1 MEKDRERIKRLLE
14 IRENMKK
21 SISSLNGTLQELRE
35 ILDRLEDLLLEESL
49 VSADVM
55 LEKRPSEE
63 VEKRIIEVRLGEVE
77 VGKIF
82 VNPITKTLVFKPS
95 EKVFIPANSG
105 PIESFLKRKVMRE
118 LRKEQPALKF
128 ELEEGKAGEVR
139 KIEISNIKEDQI
151 NDLIGKLIWSVRKS
165 AELER

>member
-14 IRENMKK
+14 IRENMKE
-21 SISSLNGTLQELRE
+21 SISSLNSTLQELRE

-49 VSADVM
+49 VSADLM
-55 LEKRPSEE
+55 LERRPIKE
-63 VEKRIIEVRLGEVE
+63 VEKRIIEVRLADVE

-82 VNPITKTLVFKPS
+82 VNPVKKTLIFEPS

-105 PIESFLKRKVMRE
+105 PIESFLKRKVITE
-118 LRKEQPALKF
+118 LRKEQPILKF
-128 ELEEGKAGEVR
+128 KLEEGKAGEVR
-139 KIEISNIKEDQI
+139 RIEISNIREDQI

-165 AELER
+165 AELEK